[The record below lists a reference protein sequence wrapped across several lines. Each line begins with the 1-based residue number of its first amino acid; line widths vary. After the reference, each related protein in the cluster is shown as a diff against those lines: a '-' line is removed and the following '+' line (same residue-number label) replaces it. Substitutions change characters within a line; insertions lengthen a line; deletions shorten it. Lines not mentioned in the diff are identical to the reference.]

1 MIGPA
6 NAYQPD
12 YAVAPGT
19 ILAERLEAHD
29 MSYADF
35 ARRCGRSPK
44 LISEIVAGKAPVEPE
59 TALQFEKVTGV
70 AAHIW
75 LGIEADYRLHRAQE
89 AERMQAG
96 KSASWAKRFP
106 LKDLVK
112 RGVMDK
118 PPSSAS
124 AVSGLLSFFGVGS
137 VDAWAVKYGTK
148 SVNYRHSPSFDSDEC
163 ALATWRRLSE
173 FEAERQTCAEFNA
186 ARFKQ
191 FLGEIRALT
200 REPFGEAIRK
210 AGECCNDSGVVLALI
225 PPLPK
230 TAISGAAWWLSS
242 QKAVIALSARH
253 KTDDHL
259 WYTLFHEAAHIL
271 LHSKKEVFIDS
282 IENSAEEHEA
292 EANRWAADFLIPNG
306 DWERFVEIGPK
317 NVQTV
322 RRFAEE
328 QGIAPGIVVGRLQ
341 HEGYLPWRNPLNKLK
356 QRLEWTKAGG

>member
-6 NAYQPD
+6 HAYQPD

-19 ILAERLEAHD
+19 ILAERLEAHE
-29 MSYADF
+29 MSFADF

-75 LGIEADYRLHRAQE
+75 LGLESDYKLHRAQE
-89 AERMQAG
+89 AERRRAE
-96 KSASWAKRFP
+96 KSAEWAKRFP
-106 LKDLVK
+106 VNALVK

-118 PPSSAS
+118 PPSA
-124 AVSGLLSFFGVGS
+124 AAKVSGLLAFFGVAS
-137 VDAWAVKYGTK
+137 VEAWAVKYGEK
-148 SVNYRHSPSFDSDEC
+148 SVNYRHSPSFESDEC

-173 FEAERQTCAEFNA
+173 LEAERQTCADFNA

-191 FLGEIRALT
+191 SLREIRALT
-200 REPFGEAIRK
+200 RGPFDEAIRR
-210 AGECCNDSGVVLALI
+210 AGECCNESGVVLALI
-225 PPLPK
+225 PPLPRA
-230 TAISGAAWWLSS
+230 AISGAAWWLSS

-271 LHSKKEVFIDS
+271 LHSKKDVFIDS
-282 IENSAEEHEA
+282 NANGADEREA
-292 EANRWAADFLIPNG
+292 EANRWAADSLIPG
-306 DWERFVEIGPK
+306 EAWEMFAEAGPK
-317 NVQTV
+317 SVPTV
-322 RRFAEE
+322 RRFAQE
-328 QGIAPGIVVGRLQ
+328 QGVAPGIVVGRLQ
-341 HEGYLPWRNPLNKLK
+341 HEGRLPWGHILNRLK
-356 QRLEWTKAGG
+356 KRLEWAKAGS

>member
-75 LGIEADYRLHRAQE
+75 LGLEADYKLHRAQE
-89 AERMQAG
+89 AEAKRAA
-96 KSASWAKRFP
+96 KSTSWAKRFP

-118 PPSSAS
+118 PSLPAD
-124 AVSGLLSFFGVGS
+124 AVSGLLAFFGVAS
-137 VDAWAVKYGTK
+137 VEAWTVKYGAA

-163 ALATWRRLSE
+163 ALATWRRLGE
-173 FEAERQTCAEFNA
+173 LEAERQTCALFNA
-186 ARFKQ
+186 ARFKRS
-191 FLGEIRALT
+191 LGEIRALT
-200 REPFGEAIRK
+200 REPFCEAIRK
-210 AGECCNDSGVVLALI
+210 ARERCNEAGVVLVLI

-230 TAISGAAWWLSS
+230 AAISGAAWWLSS

-259 WYTLFHEAAHIL
+259 WYSLFHEAAHIL
-271 LHSKKEVFIDS
+271 LHSKRDVFIDS
-282 IENSAEEHEA
+282 KEIGADVREV
-292 EANRWAADFLIPNG
+292 EANRWAADCLIP
-306 DWERFVEIGPK
+306 DKAWELFVETGPK
-317 NVQTV
+317 NVPTV
-322 RRFAEE
+322 RRFAQE
-328 QGIAPGIVVGRLQ
+328 QGIAPGVVVGRLQ
-341 HEGYLPWRNPLNKLK
+341 HEGRLPWGHPLKKLK
-356 QRLEWTKAGG
+356 RRLEWVKAGS

>member
-44 LISEIVAGKAPVEPE
+44 LISEIVAGKAPVEPQ

-75 LGIEADYRLHRAQE
+75 LGIETDYRLNRAQE
-89 AERMQAG
+89 AEAEQAE
-96 KSASWAKRFP
+96 KSTEWAKRFP

-112 RGVMDK
+112 RGVMEK
-118 PPSSAS
+118 PSSTSAS
-124 AVSGLLSFFGVGS
+124 VSGLLAFFGVGS
-137 VDAWAVKYGTK
+137 VEAWAVKYGAK
-148 SVNYRHSPSFDSDEC
+148 SVNYRHSPSFESDEC
-163 ALATWRRLSE
+163 ALATWRRLGE

-191 FLGEIRALT
+191 SLGEIRAFT
-200 REPFGEAIRK
+200 REPFSEAIRR
-210 AGECCNDSGVVLALI
+210 AGERCNESGVVLALI

-242 QKAVIALSARH
+242 QKALIALSVRH

-271 LHSKKEVFIDS
+271 LHSKKEVFIDAK
-282 IENSAEEHEA
+282 ENGAEAHEA
-292 EANRWAADFLIPNG
+292 EANRWAVDFLIPSG
-306 DWERFVEIGPK
+306 VWERFVEIGPN
-317 NVQTV
+317 NVPTV

-341 HEGYLPWRNPLNKLK
+341 HERRLPWGHPLNKLK
-356 QRLEWTKAGG
+356 KRLEWTKTGS

>member
-19 ILAERLEAHD
+19 MLAERLEAHD

-75 LGIEADYRLHRAQE
+75 LGLESDYKLHRAQE
-89 AERMQAG
+89 VERRQAE
-96 KSASWAKRFP
+96 KSTSWAKRFP
-106 LKDLVK
+106 VNFLVK
-112 RGVMDK
+112 HGVMDK
-118 PPSSAS
+118 TSSSAA
-124 AVSGLLSFFGVGS
+124 AVSGLLAFFGVGS
-137 VDAWAVKYGTK
+137 VEAWSVKYGAA
-148 SVNYRHSPSFDSDEC
+148 SVNYRHSPSFESDEC

-173 FEAERQTCAEFNA
+173 LEAEKQTCAEFNA
-186 ARFKQ
+186 ARFKKS
-191 FLGEIRALT
+191 LGEIRKLS

-210 AGECCNDSGVVLALI
+210 AGDLCNESGVVLALV

-230 TAISGAAWWLSS
+230 AAISGAAWWLSS

-259 WYTLFHEAAHIL
+259 WFTLFHEAAHIL
-271 LHSKKEVFIDS
+271 LHSKKDVFIDS
-282 IENSAEEHEA
+282 KENGADEREA
-292 EANRWAADFLIPNG
+292 EANRWAADFLIPSEA
-306 DWERFVEIGPK
+306 WEIFVEAGPK
-317 NVQTV
+317 SV
-322 RRFAEE
+322 RMLSRFAEE
-328 QGIAPGIVVGRLQ
+328 QGIAPGVVVGRLQ
-341 HEGYLPWRNPLNKLK
+341 YEGRLPWGHPLNKLK
-356 QRLEWTKAGG
+356 RRLEWVKAGS

>member
-1 MIGPA
+1 MSGPA

-75 LGIEADYRLHRAQE
+75 LGLEGDYRLHRAQE
-89 AERMQAG
+89 AERKRAA
-96 KSASWAKRFP
+96 KSAEWAKRFP
-106 LKDLVK
+106 LNALVR

-118 PPSSAS
+118 PPSA
-124 AVSGLLSFFGVGS
+124 AAKVPGLLAFFGVGS
-137 VDAWAVKYGTK
+137 VEAWAVKYGAK
-148 SVNYRHSPSFDSDEC
+148 SVSYRHSPSFESDEC

-173 FEAERQTCAEFNA
+173 LEAERQTCADFNA
-186 ARFKQ
+186 ARFKKS
-191 FLGEIRALT
+191 LAEIRALT

-210 AGECCNDSGVVLALI
+210 AGERCNESGVVLALI
-225 PPLPK
+225 PPLPRA
-230 TAISGAAWWLSS
+230 AISGAAWWLSS

-271 LHSKKEVFIDS
+271 LHSKRDVFIDS
-282 IENSAEEHEA
+282 NANGADERET
-292 EANRWAADFLIPNG
+292 EANRWAADFLIPSEA
-306 DWERFVEIGPK
+306 WERFVEAGPK
-317 NVQTV
+317 SVPAV

-328 QGIAPGIVVGRLQ
+328 QGVAPGVVVGRLQ
-341 HEGYLPWRNPLNKLK
+341 HEGRLPWGHPLNRLK
-356 QRLEWTKAGG
+356 RRLEWAEAGG

>member
-19 ILAERLEAHD
+19 ILAERIEAHD

-44 LISEIVAGKAPVEPE
+44 LISEIVAGKAPVEPQ

-75 LGIEADYRLHRAQE
+75 LGIETDYRLNRAQE
-89 AERMQAG
+89 AEAEQAE
-96 KSASWAKRFP
+96 KSAAWAKRFP

-112 RGVMDK
+112 RGVMEK
-118 PPSSAS
+118 PSSTA
-124 AVSGLLSFFGVGS
+124 AKVSGLLTFFGVGS
-137 VDAWAVKYGTK
+137 VEAWAVKYGAK
-148 SVNYRHSPSFDSDEC
+148 SVNYRHSPSFESDEC
-163 ALATWRRLSE
+163 ALATWRRLGE

-191 FLGEIRALT
+191 SLGEIRTLT

-210 AGECCNDSGVVLALI
+210 AGERCNQSGVVLALI

-242 QKAVIALSARH
+242 QKALIALSARH

-271 LHSKKEVFIDS
+271 LHGKRVVFIDS
-282 IENSAEEHEA
+282 KGNGAEGDEA
-292 EANRWAADFLIPNG
+292 EANRWASNFLIPSEA
-306 DWERFVEIGPK
+306 WERFVEIGPK
-317 NVQTV
+317 NVSTV

-341 HEGYLPWRNPLNKLK
+341 HEGRLPWRHLLNRLK
-356 QRLEWTKAGG
+356 RRLDWTKTNS

>member
-75 LGIEADYRLHRAQE
+75 LGLESDYKLHRAQE
-89 AERMQAG
+89 AEAKQAA
-96 KSASWAKRFP
+96 KSISWAKRFP
-106 LKDLVK
+106 VNALVK

-118 PPSSAS
+118 PSSSADS
-124 AVSGLLSFFGVGS
+124 VSGLLAFFGVGS
-137 VDAWAVKYGTK
+137 VEAWAVKYGWA
-148 SVNYRHSPSFDSDEC
+148 SVNYRHSPSFESDEC

-173 FEAERQTCAEFNA
+173 LEAERQTCAEFNA

-191 FLGEIRALT
+191 SLREIRTLT
-200 REPFGEAIRK
+200 REPFGEAIRR
-210 AGECCNDSGVVLALI
+210 AGESFNESGVVLALI
-225 PPLPK
+225 SPLPK
-230 TAISGAAWWLSS
+230 AAISGAAWWLSS

-259 WYTLFHEAAHIL
+259 WFTLFHQAAHIL
-271 LHSKKEVFIDS
+271 LHSKKDVFIDS
-282 IENSAEEHEA
+282 KENGAEEYEA
-292 EANRWAADFLIPNG
+292 EANRWAADFLIPSEV
-306 DWERFVEIGPK
+306 WEQFVEEKPQ
-317 NVQTV
+317 NVSTV

-328 QGIAPGIVVGRLQ
+328 QGIAPGIVIGRLQ
-341 HEGYLPWRNPLNKLK
+341 HERRLPWGHPLNRLK
-356 QRLEWTKAGG
+356 KRLEWTKAGS

>member
-29 MSYADF
+29 MSFADF

-89 AERMQAG
+89 AERKQAG
-96 KSASWAKRFP
+96 KSAEWAKRFP
-106 LKDLVK
+106 VNTLVK
-112 RGVMDK
+112 LGVMEK
-118 PPSSAS
+118 PPSA
-124 AVSGLLSFFGVGS
+124 AAKVPGLLAFFGVAS
-137 VDAWAVKYGTK
+137 VEAWAVKYGAK
-148 SVNYRHSPSFDSDEC
+148 SVNYRHSPSFKSDEC
-163 ALATWRRLSE
+163 ALATWRRLGE

-186 ARFKQ
+186 ARFKRS
-191 FLGEIRALT
+191 LGEIRALT
-200 REPFGEAIRK
+200 REPFGEAIRR
-210 AGECCNDSGVVLALI
+210 AGEHCNDSGVVLALI

-230 TAISGAAWWLSS
+230 AAISGAAWWLSS

-271 LHSKKEVFIDS
+271 LHSKREVFIDS
-282 IENSAEEHEA
+282 KENGAEAHEA
-292 EANRWAADFLIPNG
+292 EANRWAADFLIAG
-306 DWERFVEIGPK
+306 EDWERFVEAGPK
-317 NVQTV
+317 SITIV

-341 HEGYLPWRNPLNKLK
+341 HERRLPWGHPLNRLK
-356 QRLEWTKAGG
+356 KRLEWASADS

>member
-29 MSYADF
+29 MSFADF

-75 LGIEADYRLHRAQE
+75 LGLESDYKLHRAQE
-89 AERMQAG
+89 AEAKQAA
-96 KSASWAKRFP
+96 KSTSWAKRFP
-106 LKDLVK
+106 VNALIK

-118 PPSSAS
+118 PSSSADS
-124 AVSGLLSFFGVGS
+124 VSGLLAFFGVGS
-137 VDAWAVKYGTK
+137 VEAWAVKYGWA
-148 SVNYRHSPSFDSDEC
+148 SVNYRHSPSFESDEC

-173 FEAERQTCAEFNA
+173 LEAEHQTCAEFNA
-186 ARFKQ
+186 ARFRKS
-191 FLGEIRALT
+191 LREIRALT
-200 REPFGEAIRK
+200 RGPFSEAIRK
-210 AGECCNDSGVVLALI
+210 AGERCNESGVVLALI

-230 TAISGAAWWLSS
+230 AAISGAAWWLSS
-242 QKAVIALSARH
+242 QKAVIALNARH

-259 WYTLFHEAAHIL
+259 WFTLFHEAAHIL
-271 LHSKKEVFIDS
+271 LHSKKDVFIDS
-282 IENSAEEHEA
+282 NANGADEREA
-292 EANRWAADFLIPNG
+292 EANRWAADFLLPSG
-306 DWERFVEIGPK
+306 DWEQFVEGEPRNASMVK
-317 NVQTV
+317 Q
-322 RRFAEE
+322 FAEE

-341 HEGYLPWRNPLNKLK
+341 HEGRLPWRHILNRLKL
-356 QRLEWTKAGG
+356 RLEWTEAGS

>member
-75 LGIEADYRLHRAQE
+75 LGLESDYKLHRAQE
-89 AERMQAG
+89 AEAEQAV
-96 KSASWAKRFP
+96 KSTSWAKRFP
-106 LKDLVK
+106 VNALVK

-118 PPSSAS
+118 PSSA
-124 AVSGLLSFFGVGS
+124 AAKVPGLLAFFGVGS
-137 VDAWAVKYGTK
+137 VEAWAVKYGAS
-148 SVNYRHSPSFDSDEC
+148 SVNYRHSPSFESDEC

-173 FEAERQTCAEFNA
+173 LEAERQTCAEFNA

-191 FLGEIRALT
+191 SLREIRTLT
-200 REPFGEAIRK
+200 RGPFKEAVRK
-210 AGECCNDSGVVLALI
+210 AGERCNESGVVLALI

-230 TAISGAAWWLSS
+230 AAISGAAWWLSS
-242 QKAVIALSARH
+242 QKAVVALSARH

-271 LHSKKEVFIDS
+271 LHSKKDVFIDS
-282 IENSAEEHEA
+282 KENGAEAHEA
-292 EANRWAADFLIPNG
+292 EANRWAADFLIPNKA
-306 DWERFVEIGPK
+306 WEWFIEAGPK
-317 NVQTV
+317 NAQIVS
-322 RRFAEE
+322 RFAEE
-328 QGIAPGIVVGRLQ
+328 QDIAPGIVVGRLQ
-341 HEGYLPWRNPLNKLK
+341 HEGRLPWGHPLNRLK
-356 QRLEWTKAGG
+356 RRLE